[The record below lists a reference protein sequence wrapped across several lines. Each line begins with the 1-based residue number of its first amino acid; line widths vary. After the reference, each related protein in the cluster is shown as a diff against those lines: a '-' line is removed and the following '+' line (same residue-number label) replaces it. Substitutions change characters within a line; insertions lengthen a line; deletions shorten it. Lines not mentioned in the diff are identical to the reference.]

1 VCMKLQISDLTTA
14 RQWRAAIGAD
24 QARFVKLLALFT
36 ASYEE
41 LFGHSVAQR
50 QADLEVT
57 PSLQSEQELLFFT
70 LFSLKAGL
78 TYDVLGFVSGMDAG
92 NAKRNQALGLQ
103 VLEQALRAA
112 QCLPQR
118 RFANAAEFAEYY
130 QHEET
135 LIFDGVEQ
143 RIQRPSDNEAQKD
156 HYSGKKSATPS
167 KQ

>member
-1 VCMKLQISDLTTA
+1 MKLQISDLSTE
-14 RQWRAAIGAD
+14 RQWRAALGVD
-24 QARFVKLLALFT
+24 QARFEKLLVWFT
-36 ASYEE
+36 ASYCE
-41 LFGHSVAQR
+41 LFGASVAQR

-78 TYDVLGFVSGMDAG
+78 TYDVLGFVSGMDAA
-92 NAKRNQALGLQ
+92 NAKRNQTLGLQ
-103 VLEQALRAA
+103 VLEQALRTAH
-112 QCLPQR
+112 CLPQR
-118 RFANAAEFAEYY
+118 TFANAAEFADYC

-143 RIQRPSDNEAQKD
+143 RIQRPGGNEAQQD

-167 KQ
+167 KR